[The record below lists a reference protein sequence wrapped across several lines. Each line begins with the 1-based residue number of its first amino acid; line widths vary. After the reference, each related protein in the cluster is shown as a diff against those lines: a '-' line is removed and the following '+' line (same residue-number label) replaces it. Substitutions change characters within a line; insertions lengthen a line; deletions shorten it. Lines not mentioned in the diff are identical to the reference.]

1 MKPFSITLPNDVEQ
15 VPLLAAFVDEVC
27 EAAGFD
33 MSLTMSMQLAIEEAV
48 VNVMNYAYPP
58 GTQGHVT
65 IDATAGEG
73 RLEVVITD
81 SGVAFDPTLKA
92 DADTTLSAEQRPIGG
107 LGIHLVRHIMDEIA
121 YERRDGKN
129 ILTLR
134 KHRAED

>member
-65 IDATAGEG
+65 IDATATFYETM
-73 RLEVVITD
+73 VD
-81 SGVAFDPTLKA
+81 GVA
-92 DADTTLSAEQRPIGG
+92 DAVLPSDSA
-107 LGIHLVRHIMDEIA
+107 
-121 YERRDGKN
+121 K
-129 ILTLR
+129 T
-134 KHRAED
+134 K